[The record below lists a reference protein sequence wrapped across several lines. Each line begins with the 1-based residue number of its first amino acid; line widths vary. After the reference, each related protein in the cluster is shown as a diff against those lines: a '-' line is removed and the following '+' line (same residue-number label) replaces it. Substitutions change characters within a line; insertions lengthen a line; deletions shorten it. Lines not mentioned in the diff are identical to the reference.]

1 MIIITIII
9 FIVIIIIIKGLPS
22 YPTPDFHRVYQDPV
36 RDLRLAQKHWVGIT
50 TSIIIIIIII

>member
-1 MIIITIII
+1 MIIIII
-9 FIVIIIIIKGLPS
+9 FIVIIIIITTGLPS
-22 YPTPDFHRVYQDPV
+22 YSTLDHPRVYRDPA